1 MISPTEPLRVL
12 MTADTVGGVWTYALE
27 LSRALADYDVH
38 IVLAC
43 MGPQPDPR
51 QLPAAAELPNVSIT
65 HLDAKLEWMRD
76 PWSDVARAGDWLLQL
91 ADRAQVDVIHL
102 NGYVHAV
109 LPWNRP
115 VIVVAHSCVYSW
127 WQAVHR
133 CDPPGEWQMY
143 RERVAAG
150 LNRADCIVAPTSA
163 FLEAIRGIYGPATPT
178 RVIYNARSMG
188 ASAGPWQRLPVIF
201 ASGRAWDR
209 AKGVDLLDAAAQD
222 LAWHCYLAG
231 SLTSPEGARVQLNSL
246 RQLGRLTTEA
256 HAAWLRRATIF
267 AHPARYEPFG
277 LGVLEAALGGCALVL
292 ADVPTLRELWH
303 DAALFV
309 PVNDALALHRALRS
323 LITNRQRVAELA
335 NASWLRARSY
345 RTQTMAAQYLSLYR
359 ELLARSPQQAR
370 EVA

>member
-1 MISPTEPLRVL
+1 MKLL
-12 MTADTVGGVWTYALE
+12 MTVDAVGGVWTYALE
-27 LSRALADYDVH
+27 LSRALAHYDVQ

-43 MGPQPDPR
+43 MGPQPNPA
-51 QLPAAAELPNVSIT
+51 QLSLAAELPNVSIA
-65 HLDAKLEWMRD
+65 HLDAKLEWMQD
-76 PWSDVARAGDWLLQL
+76 PWSDVARAGDWLLRL
-91 ADRAQVDVIHL
+91 AERQQVDVVHL
-102 NGYVHAV
+102 NGYVHAA

-150 LNRADCIVAPTSA
+150 LNGADCIVAPTSA
-163 FLEAIRGIYGPATPT
+163 FLEAIRGIYCPVTPT
-178 RVIYNARSMG
+178 RVIYNARSIG
-188 ASAGPWQRLPVIF
+188 ANAGPRDRLPVIF

-209 AKGVDLLDAAAQD
+209 AKGIDLLDAAAQG

-231 SLTSPEGARVQLNSL
+231 TLTSPDGTRVQLNSL
-246 RQLGRLTTEA
+246 RHLGTLTTEA
-256 HAAWLRRATIF
+256 HCAWLGRASIF

-277 LGVLEAALGGCALVL
+277 LGVLEAALSGCALVL

-309 PVNDALALHRALRS
+309 PADDALSLHRALRS
-323 LITNRQRVAELA
+323 LIANRQHVAQLA

-345 RTQTMAAQYLSLYR
+345 RTESMAAQYLALYR
-359 ELLARSPQQAR
+359 ELLVRSPQQAR